1 MKAYWVIGIAMAA
14 GLSADA
20 EECKCNV
27 TVYVS
32 ADLNGAA
39 MLQRAEILAAAMFRE
54 IGVAVRF
61 RNGAVRANDAND
73 ACGAPIMLEIDSQ
86 AGDQRPSEHALA
98 YATPYS
104 KSGTC
109 IHVFMDRIAER
120 LNPYFETVLLAH
132 VLAHEITHVLE
143 RLARHSAD
151 GVMKAHWDQR
161 DREDMKSHS
170 LPFAAI
176 DVELIHAGI
185 ARRTHAAVT
194 E

>member
-1 MKAYWVIGIAMAA
+1 MKTYWVIGIAMAA
-14 GLSADA
+14 GLSAEA
-20 EECKCNV
+20 EECNL
-27 TVYVS
+27 TVYV
-32 ADLNGAA
+32 NGGHIGGV
-39 MLQRAEILAAAMFRE
+39 MLQRAEIQTAAMFRE

-86 AGDQRPSEHALA
+86 AGDQRPSEHTLA

-104 KSGTC
+104 KAGTC
-109 IHVFMDRIAER
+109 IHVLLDRVAIGR
-120 LNPYFETVLLAH
+120 NPYFETVLLAH

-143 RLARHSAD
+143 RVARHSAD

-185 ARRTHAAVT
+185 AQRTHAAVT

>member
-109 IHVFMDRIAER
+109 IHVLLDRVAIGR
-120 LNPYFETVLLAH
+120 NPYFETVLLSH

-143 RLARHSAD
+143 QITRHSPD
-151 GVMKAHWDQR
+151 GIMKVNWDSR
-161 DREDMKSHS
+161 DKKLMQSHP

-185 ARRTHAAVT
+185 AKRIQQAVT

>member
-1 MKAYWVIGIAMAA
+1 MKTYWVIGTARAA
-14 GLSADA
+14 GLSAEA
-20 EECKCNV
+20 EECNL
-27 TVYVS
+27 TVYV
-32 ADLNGAA
+32 NGGHIGGV
-39 MLQRAEILAAAMFRE
+39 MLQRAEIQTAAMFRE

-61 RNGAVRANDAND
+61 RNRAVRANDAND

-109 IHVFMDRIAER
+109 IHVLLHRGAIGR
-120 LNPYFETVLLAH
+120 NPYFETVLLSH

-143 RLARHSAD
+143 QITRHSPD
-151 GVMKAHWDQR
+151 GIMKVNWDSR
-161 DREDMKSHS
+161 DKKLMQSHP

-185 ARRTHAAVT
+185 AKRIQQAVT

>member
-20 EECKCNV
+20 EECNV

-39 MLQRAEILAAAMFRE
+39 ILQRAVIRAAAMFRE

-86 AGDQRPSEHALA
+86 AGDQRPSEHTLA

-104 KSGTC
+104 KAGTC
-109 IHVFMDRIAER
+109 IHVLLDRVAIGR
-120 LNPYFETVLLAH
+120 NPYFETVLLAH

-143 RLARHSAD
+143 QVARHSAD
-151 GVMKAHWDQR
+151 GVMKAHWDRR
-161 DREDMKSHS
+161 DKEDMKSHS

-176 DVELIHAGI
+176 DVELIHSGI